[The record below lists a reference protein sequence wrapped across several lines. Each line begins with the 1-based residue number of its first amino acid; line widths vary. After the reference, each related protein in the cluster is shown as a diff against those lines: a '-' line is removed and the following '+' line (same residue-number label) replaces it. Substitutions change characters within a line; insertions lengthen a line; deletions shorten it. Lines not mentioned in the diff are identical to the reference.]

1 MSTMVQSGDTP
12 RLVIPAL
19 ERVYAWA
26 GEVGYLLLRMTAGL
40 MLIYPHVSMK
50 LAMGPEALA
59 ANVLA
64 KRGIEPALPAAYFI
78 TALEAVGVVCI
89 TLGLLTRP
97 VALLLAIEFL
107 VIVKVHS
114 VAGWAASAGGA
125 EFPFLWLMVLIL
137 IMLRGGGRYSLDRVL
152 GREF

>member
-1 MSTMVQSGDTP
+1 MSAMLHSGDTP

-64 KRGIEPALPAAYFI
+64 KRGIEPALPAAYLI
-78 TALEAVGVVCI
+78 TAVEALGIVCL

-97 VALLLAIEFL
+97 VALMLVIEFL
-107 VIVKVHS
+107 VIVKVHA
-114 VAGWAASAGGA
+114 VNGWAGAGGA

-152 GREF
+152 GREI